1 MKANNGSVVMGVLQD
16 ELGRNRRMQA
26 RYLREIQQLPK
37 GSLYLRKINH
47 QQYYYLNFRQD
58 DRVIAKY
65 LGKRDDVR
73 IEDVKKG
80 ISERKHYEELLKKL
94 SSEEK
99 LLIES
104 VKVS

>member
-1 MKANNGSVVMGVLQD
+1 MKAGNGSVVKGVLQD
-16 ELGRNRRMQA
+16 ELDRNRRMQA
-26 RYLREIQQLPK
+26 RYQQEINQLPK

-58 DRVIAKY
+58 DKVIAKY
-65 LGKRDDVR
+65 VGKRDDAK
-73 IEDVKKG
+73 IEAVKKG

-99 LLIES
+99 WLL
-104 VKVS
+104 KALA